1 MVVVIKKFSVLFY
14 TKFEKSKPSSVNF
27 AGFFCIFQSCLL
39 VCHFL
44 FWFWLR
50 WYYFPK
56 NLVKVY
62 CIHFCLPFFFPILE
76 KKSWNLLSVVSVFLP
91 LIFTIC
97 KFSSFFFQ
105 HFSPWKMIWH
115 FFLLWNLSFL
125 FPFRLKNF
133 QSSEWV
139 KTYWFQ

>member
-62 CIHFCLPFFFPILE
+62 CIHFCLPFFFQSL
-76 KKSWNLLSVVSVFLP
+76 KKNREIYLSVVSVFLP

-97 KFSSFFFQ
+97 KFSSFFFSTFL
-105 HFSPWKMIWH
+105 HEKWFGIFSCYETYLF
-115 FFLLWNLSFL
+115 FFLFALKT
-125 FPFRLKNF
+125 FRAVNG
-133 QSSEWV
+133 
-139 KTYWFQ
+139 

>member
-1 MVVVIKKFSVLFY
+1 MRLYFASNNMVVVIKKFSVLFY
-14 TKFEKSKPSSVNF
+14 TNFEKSKPSSVNF

-62 CIHFCLPFFFPILE
+62 CIHFCLPFFFQSFKKNREIYYLLFLFSFHLSLQFVSLALFFSALFSMKNDLAFFPVMKPI
-76 KKSWNLLSVVSVFLP
+76 
-91 LIFTIC
+91 
-97 KFSSFFFQ
+97 FSFS
-105 HFSPWKMIWH
+105 FSP
-115 FFLLWNLSFL
+115 
-125 FPFRLKNF
+125 
-133 QSSEWV
+133 
-139 KTYWFQ
+139 

>member
-62 CIHFCLPFFFPILE
+62 CIHFCLPFFFQSL
-76 KKSWNLLSVVSVFLP
+76 KKNHEIYYLLFLFSFHLSLQFVSLA
-91 LIFTIC
+91 L
-97 KFSSFFFQ
+97 FFFSTFL
-105 HFSPWKMIWH
+105 HEKWFGIFSCYETYLF
-115 FFLLWNLSFL
+115 FFLFALKT
-125 FPFRLKNF
+125 FRAVNG
-133 QSSEWV
+133 
-139 KTYWFQ
+139 